1 MSPAAPRDPGRR
13 RGSCLLKLLALLTVL
28 GAATALGW
36 MLLLP
41 VVVVAQLRERTG
53 FDATVETLSCNV
65 FSGRIA
71 VRGLVVK
78 NPASFPIGD
87 FVDLRAFSAEADV
100 GALFSDRLVFDVLT
114 VDVRKVTLVRRA
126 DGKSNAEL
134 LQASLFGAPAA
145 AVPTSGAASTP
156 DARPARSFLIR
167 RLSLRFDHLVIADHS
182 GGKTTVQEFPL
193 GLDQRYEN
201 VTDTQQL
208 LVPDVLRQVG
218 AVNLG
223 PLLSQLIPG
232 NFGQTLGKAAR
243 EAKARGEDLLKD
255 AGQTA
260 TDFFKGLR
268 EKLEESKKP

>member
-1 MSPAAPRDPGRR
+1 
-13 RGSCLLKLLALLTVL
+13 
-28 GAATALGW
+28 
-36 MLLLP
+36 
-41 VVVVAQLRERTG
+41 
-53 FDATVETLSCNV
+53 
-65 FSGRIA
+65 
-71 VRGLVVK
+71 
-78 NPASFPIGD
+78 
-87 FVDLRAFSAEADV
+87 
-100 GALFSDRLVFDVLT
+100 
-114 VDVRKVTLVRRA
+114 
-126 DGKSNAEL
+126 
-134 LQASLFGAPAA
+134 
-145 AVPTSGAASTP
+145 
-156 DARPARSFLIR
+156 
-167 RLSLRFDHLVIADHS
+167 LSLRFDHLVIADHS

-193 GLDQRYEN
+193 ALDQRYEN